1 MSNYYHQLTKD
12 IITIACDSEPDLEKV
27 LNHYPVIKQLRV
39 DSKVMKSL
47 IDNLRNSV
55 LKEAMRE
62 NYELFVS
69 KYFDFVDGRTSQLFT
84 VYIDGAPHK
93 LSMPD
98 IKIKFPKDP
107 LFAEFPSLYG
117 LLELKNLKEYNRYH
131 QLVSF
136 SKIMKDRNRYSL
148 VCPYCQAS
156 HIEFNNLDHFLPK
169 TTFPILSIFEENLI
183 PICVFCNGRSIKGDV
198 VPTIPIYHP
207 YKFPKGILFEH
218 VDFSFKG
225 LNDSCDVIYDKSD
238 SRVVNYI
245 LNYSYHPKS

>member
-117 LLELKNLKEYNRYH
+117 LLELKNLKEYNRY
-131 QLVSF
+131 
-136 SKIMKDRNRYSL
+136 
-148 VCPYCQAS
+148 
-156 HIEFNNLDHFLPK
+156 
-169 TTFPILSIFEENLI
+169 
-183 PICVFCNGRSIKGDV
+183 
-198 VPTIPIYHP
+198 
-207 YKFPKGILFEH
+207 
-218 VDFSFKG
+218 
-225 LNDSCDVIYDKSD
+225 
-238 SRVVNYI
+238 
-245 LNYSYHPKS
+245 LNYS